1 VFKDFLVLVLGL
13 CVLVFAADQFLNGT
27 SRLAERFKIPK
38 ALVGALLV
46 GFGTS
51 APELAASLTA
61 VFQQEVG
68 GIELAVG
75 NVVGSN
81 VANLGLVLALPIL
94 IWGNVIPPHGTKEQ
108 AGYSFMGALL
118 FTGVVFLKINSALGG
133 FLLLLF
139 FCLANYAIFLYFK
152 RAGVVPPHS
161 PRKYSWSISREII
174 VMTIGLALTVL
185 SPRWIVSSAVSIGN
199 EFGWEGGFIGFSL
212 VAIGTSLPE
221 LVTSL
226 VGARRGEW
234 GLIIGNLF
242 GSNLFNS
249 LGVGSAILLSHSG
262 LGRPSVQPFMDG
274 SVLLG
279 MCFLCLFAFWCMRKP
294 VTISK
299 WNALLL
305 LLIYALLFWQMIRT
319 LTG

>member
-1 VFKDFLVLVLGL
+1 MFKDFLILIIGL

-61 VFQQEVG
+61 VFQQETG

-94 IWGNVIPPHGTKEQ
+94 IWGNVVPPDGTKEQ
-108 AGYSFMGALL
+108 AGYSFTGALL
-118 FTGVVFLKINSALGG
+118 FSGAVFLKLNSALAGI
-133 FLLLLF
+133 LLLF
-139 FCLANYAIFLYFK
+139 FFCLTNYFIFLYFK
-152 RAGVVPPHS
+152 RTGTTPLQS
-161 PRKYSWSISREII
+161 PRQDTWTASREII
-174 VMTIGLALTVL
+174 VMLIGLTLTIL
-185 SPRWIVSSAVSIGN
+185 SPRWIVSSAVSIGS
-199 EFGWEGGFIGFSL
+199 ELGWEGGFIGFSL

-249 LGVGSAILLSHSG
+249 LGVGSAILLAHSG
-262 LGRPSVQPFMDG
+262 LGRLSDQPFMDG

-279 MCFLCLFAFWCMRKP
+279 MCFLCLVAFWSMRKP
-294 VTISK
+294 VKISK

-305 LLIYALLFWQMIRT
+305 LLLYALLFWQMVRT

>member
-1 VFKDFLVLVLGL
+1 MLKDFLVLIIGL

-27 SRLAERFKIPK
+27 SRLAERFNIPK

-61 VFQQEVG
+61 VFQQETG
-68 GIELAVG
+68 GVELAVG

-94 IWGNVIPPHGTKEQ
+94 IWGNVIPPQGTKEQ
-108 AGYSFMGALL
+108 AGYSFLGAGL
-118 FTGVVFLKINSALGG
+118 FAAAVYLKLNSALGG
-133 FLLLLF
+133 VLLLLF
-139 FCLANYAIFLYFK
+139 FCFANYLIFNYFK
-152 RAGVVPPHS
+152 RAGVDPPQS
-161 PRKYSWSISREII
+161 SRKYSWSVSREVI
-174 VMTIGLALTVL
+174 VMTVGLVLTVF

-212 VAIGTSLPE
+212 VAVGTSLPE

-249 LGVGSAILLSHSG
+249 LGVGSAILLAHSG
-262 LGRPSVQPFMDG
+262 LGRSSEQPFIDG

-294 VTISK
+294 VSISK
-299 WNALLL
+299 FNALLL
-305 LLIYALLFWQMIRT
+305 LFIYALLFWQMIRS

>member
-1 VFKDFLVLVLGL
+1 MFKDFSILIIGL
-13 CVLVFAADQFLNGT
+13 SVLVFAADQFLNGAA
-27 SRLAERFKIPK
+27 RLAERFKVPK

-68 GIELAVG
+68 GVELAVG
-75 NVVGSN
+75 NIVGSN
-81 VANLGLVLALPIL
+81 VANLGLVLAIPVL
-94 IWGNVIPPHGTKEQ
+94 IWGNVIPPHGTREQ
-108 AGYSFMGALL
+108 AGYSFIGSL
-118 FTGVVFLKINSALGG
+118 FFAAVVYFNLNSALGG
-133 FLLLLF
+133 IGLF
-139 FCLANYAIFLYFK
+139 AIFLITNFLILRFFK
-152 RAGVVPPHS
+152 KSGVFPQSPPRQHTW
-161 PRKYSWSISREII
+161 PLSRELI
-174 VMTIGLALTVL
+174 VMIIGLVLTVS

-212 VAIGTSLPE
+212 IAIGTSLPE

-249 LGVGSAILLSHSG
+249 LGVGSAIMLSHAG
-262 LGRPSVQPFMDG
+262 LDRPTEQPFMDG
-274 SVLLG
+274 SVLVG
-279 MCFLCLFAFWCMRKP
+279 MCFLCLFAYWMMRRP
-294 VTISK
+294 VAISK
-299 WNALLL
+299 WNSFPLLS
-305 LLIYALLFWQMIRT
+305 IYAILFLQMVRT
-319 LTG
+319 LSG

>member
-1 VFKDFLVLVLGL
+1 MFNDFLILILGL

-38 ALVGALLV
+38 ALAGALIV
-46 GFGTS
+46 GSATS
-51 APELAASLTA
+51 APEFAASLTA
-61 VFQQEVG
+61 VFQQEIG

-94 IWGNVIPPHGTKEQ
+94 IWGGVHPPHGTKEQ
-108 AGYSFMGALL
+108 ARYSFIGVLVFSVVVYSNLNSAVGGILL
-118 FTGVVFLKINSALGG
+118 F
-133 FLLLLF
+133 LF
-139 FCLANYAIFLYFK
+139 FCFLITLIIRDFK
-152 RAGVVPPHS
+152 EFEEYPSHS
-161 PRKYSWSISREII
+161 FVKDSRSISHDII
-174 VMTIGLALTVL
+174 VTIVGLVLTVL

-262 LGRPSVQPFMDG
+262 LGRPAEQLQMNLL
-274 SVLLG
+274 VLIG
-279 MCFLCLFAFWCMRKP
+279 MCLLCLVAFWSMRKP
-294 VTISK
+294 EEIPK
-299 WNALLL
+299 RNALLL
-305 LLIYALLFWQMIRT
+305 LFIYALLFWQMVRT

>member
-1 VFKDFLVLVLGL
+1 MFKDFLILIFGL

-61 VFQQEVG
+61 VFQQETG

-94 IWGNVIPPHGTKEQ
+94 IWGNVIPPDGTKEQ
-108 AGYSFMGALL
+108 AGYSFIGALL
-118 FTGVVFLKINSALGG
+118 FSGAVYLKLNLAVAGI
-133 FLLLLF
+133 LLLF
-139 FCLANYAIFLYFK
+139 FFCLTNYFIFLYFK
-152 RAGVVPPHS
+152 RTEMAHLQYM
-161 PRKYSWSISREII
+161 RKDTWPVSREII
-174 VMTIGLALTVL
+174 VMLIGLSLTVL
-185 SPRWIVSSAVSIGN
+185 SPRWIVSSAVSIGS
-199 EFGWEGGFIGFSL
+199 ELGWEGGFIGFSL

-242 GSNLFNS
+242 GSIFLI
-249 LGVGSAILLSHSG
+249 VW
-262 LGRPSVQPFMDG
+262 
-274 SVLLG
+274 VLEAQY
-279 MCFLCLFAFWCMRKP
+279 C
-294 VTISK
+294 
-299 WNALLL
+299 
-305 LLIYALLFWQMIRT
+305 
-319 LTG
+319 

>member
-1 VFKDFLVLVLGL
+1 VFKDFLILILGL
-13 CVLVFAADQFLNGT
+13 CVLVFAADQFLSGT

-38 ALVGALLV
+38 VLVGALIV
-46 GFGTS
+46 GFATS
-51 APELAASLTA
+51 APEFAASLTA
-61 VFQQEVG
+61 VFQEETG
-68 GIELAVG
+68 GVELAVG

-94 IWGNVIPPHGTKEQ
+94 IWGGIRPPRGTKEQ
-108 AGYSFMGALL
+108 AGYSFI
-118 FTGVVFLKINSALGG
+118 GVLVFSVVVYSNLNSAVGG
-133 FLLLLF
+133 VLLSSF
-139 FCLANYAIFLYFK
+139 FCLVITFIIRDFK
-152 RAGVVPPHS
+152 GFEEHPSHS
-161 PRKYSWSISREII
+161 FVKDNRSVSRDII
-174 VMTIGLALTVL
+174 VTIVGLLLTIF
-185 SPRWIVSSAVSIGN
+185 SPRWIVSSAMSIGS

-249 LGVGSAILLSHSG
+249 LGVGSTILFAHAG
-262 LGRPSVQPFMDG
+262 LGRPSEQLHMNLL
-274 SVLLG
+274 VLIG
-279 MCFLCLFAFWCMRKP
+279 MCLLSLVAFWCIRKP
-294 VTISK
+294 VEISK

-305 LLIYALLFWQMIRT
+305 LFIYALLFWQMVRT

>member
-1 VFKDFLVLVLGL
+1 MLKDFLVLIIGL

-27 SRLAERFKIPK
+27 SRLAERFNIPK

-61 VFQQEVG
+61 VFQQETG
-68 GIELAVG
+68 GVELAVG

-94 IWGNVIPPHGTKEQ
+94 IWGNVIPPQGTKEQ
-108 AGYSFMGALL
+108 AGYSFLGAGL
-118 FTGVVFLKINSALGG
+118 FAAAVYLKLNSALGG
-133 FLLLLF
+133 VLLLLF
-139 FCLANYAIFLYFK
+139 FCFANYFIFNYFK
-152 RAGVVPPHS
+152 RAGVDPAQS
-161 PRKYSWSISREII
+161 SRKYSWSVSREVI
-174 VMTIGLALTVL
+174 VMTVGLVLTVF

-212 VAIGTSLPE
+212 VAVGTSLPE

-249 LGVGSAILLSHSG
+249 LGVGSAILLAHSG
-262 LGRPSVQPFMDG
+262 LGRSSEQPFIDG

-294 VTISK
+294 VSISK
-299 WNALLL
+299 FNALLL
-305 LLIYALLFWQMIRT
+305 LFIYALLFWQMIRS

>member
-1 VFKDFLVLVLGL
+1 MYKDFIVLALGL

-38 ALVGALLV
+38 VLVGALLV

-51 APELAASLTA
+51 APELAASITA
-61 VFQQEVG
+61 VFQQETG
-68 GIELAVG
+68 GVELAVG

-94 IWGNVIPPHGTKEQ
+94 IWGNVVPPRGTKEQ
-108 AGYSFMGALL
+108 AGYSLMGALL
-118 FTGVVFLKINSALGG
+118 FSGVVYLKLNSAIGG
-133 FLLLLF
+133 VLLLLV
-139 FCLANYAIFLYFK
+139 FCLANYLIFIHFK
-152 RAGVVPPHS
+152 KTGVTPLQS
-161 PRKYSWSISREII
+161 SRKHNWPVSREII
-174 VMTIGLALTVL
+174 VMLVGLTLTIL

-212 VAIGTSLPE
+212 VAIGTTLPE

-262 LGRPSVQPFMDG
+262 LGRLSEQPFMDG

-279 MCFLCLFAFWCMRKP
+279 MCLICLVAFWSMRKP
-294 VTISK
+294 VEIPK

-305 LLIYALLFWQMIRT
+305 LFLYALLFWQMVRT

>member
-1 VFKDFLVLVLGL
+1 M
-13 CVLVFAADQFLNGT
+13 LVFAADQFLNGT

-81 VANLGLVLALPIL
+81 VVNLGLVLALPIL

-108 AGYSFMGALL
+108 AGYSFFGALL
-118 FTGVVFLKINSALGG
+118 FTGVVYLKINSALGG
-133 FLLLLF
+133 LILLLF
-139 FCLANYAIFLYFK
+139 FCLANYAILLHFK
-152 RAGVVPPHS
+152 KSGLDPPRS
-161 PRKYSWSISREII
+161 SKRLDPSDSSEKEGWPVSREII

-249 LGVGSAILLSHSG
+249 LGVGGAILLSHSG
-262 LGRPSVQPFMDG
+262 LGRPSEQPFMDG

>member
-1 VFKDFLVLVLGL
+1 M
-13 CVLVFAADQFLNGT
+13 LVFAADQFLNGT

-108 AGYSFMGALL
+108 AGYSFFGALL
-118 FTGVVFLKINSALGG
+118 FTGVVYLKINSALGG
-133 FLLLLF
+133 LILLLF
-139 FCLANYAIFLYFK
+139 FCLANYAIFHYFK

-161 PRKYSWSISREII
+161 PRKHSWPVSREII

-249 LGVGSAILLSHSG
+249 LGVGGAILLSHSG
-262 LGRPSVQPFMDG
+262 LGRPSEQPFMDG

>member
-1 VFKDFLVLVLGL
+1 VFEDFLVLILGL

-27 SRLAERFKIPK
+27 ARLAERFKVSK
-38 ALVGALLV
+38 ALVGALVV
-46 GFGTS
+46 GFATS
-51 APELAASLTA
+51 IPEFAASLTA
-61 VFQQEVG
+61 VFQQETG

-94 IWGNVIPPHGTKEQ
+94 IWGNALPPLGAKET
-108 AGYSFMGALL
+108 AGYSFIGALFFSAVVYLNFNSVIAGALL
-118 FTGVVFLKINSALGG
+118 FIILG
-133 FLLLLF
+133 LMSSLILRH
-139 FCLANYAIFLYFK
+139 FK
-152 RAGVVPPHS
+152 RSEENAFQPSRKHS
-161 PRKYSWSISREII
+161 WPLSREII
-174 VMTIGLALTVL
+174 VMLVGLVLIVL
-185 SPRWIVSSAVSIGN
+185 SPRWIVSSAISIGN
-199 EFGWEGGFIGFSL
+199 EFGWEGGFVGFSL

-249 LGVGSAILLSHSG
+249 LGVGSAILFAHGG
-262 LGRPSVQPFMDG
+262 LGRSSEQPFMDG

-279 MCFLCLFAFWCMRKP
+279 MCFLCLVAFWMMRKP
-294 VTISK
+294 VKISRR
-299 WNALLL
+299 NASSLLVL
-305 LLIYALLFWQMIRT
+305 YALLFWQMVRT

>member
-1 VFKDFLVLVLGL
+1 MFKDFLILIFGL

-61 VFQQEVG
+61 VFQQETG

-94 IWGNVIPPHGTKEQ
+94 IWGNVVPPDGTKEQ
-108 AGYSFMGALL
+108 AGYSFIGALL
-118 FTGVVFLKINSALGG
+118 FSGAVYLGI
-133 FLLLLF
+133 LLLF
-139 FCLANYAIFLYFK
+139 FFCLTNYFIFLYFK
-152 RAGVVPPHS
+152 RTGMAHLQS
-161 PRKYSWSISREII
+161 MRKDTWPVSREII
-174 VMTIGLALTVL
+174 VMLIGLSLTVL
-185 SPRWIVSSAVSIGN
+185 SPRWIVSSAVSIGS
-199 EFGWEGGFIGFSL
+199 ELGWEGGFIGFSL

-249 LGVGSAILLSHSG
+249 LGVGSAILLAHSG
-262 LGRPSVQPFMDG
+262 LGRFSNQPFMDG

-279 MCFLCLFAFWCMRKP
+279 MCFLCLVAFWSMRKP
-294 VTISK
+294 VKISK

-305 LLIYALLFWQMIRT
+305 LLLYALLFWQMVRT

>member
-1 VFKDFLVLVLGL
+1 MFNDFLILILGL

-61 VFQQEVG
+61 VFQQETG

-94 IWGNVIPPHGTKEQ
+94 IWGNVVPPHGTKEQ
-108 AGYSFMGALL
+108 AGYSFLGALL
-118 FTGVVFLKINSALGG
+118 FAGAVYLKLDSALGG
-133 FLLLLF
+133 ALLLVF
-139 FCLANYAIFLYFK
+139 FCLTNYLIFLYFK
-152 RAGVVPPHS
+152 RTGVVPPHS
-161 PRKYSWSISREII
+161 PRKYSWSVSREII
-174 VMTIGLALTVL
+174 VMSVGLVLTVL

-234 GLIIGNLF
+234 ELIIGNLF

-249 LGVGSAILLSHSG
+249 LGVGSAILLSHAG
-262 LGRPSVQPFMDG
+262 LGRSIEQPFMDG

-279 MCFLCLFAFWCMRKP
+279 MCFLCLVAFWCMRKP
-294 VTISK
+294 VKISK

-305 LLIYALLFWQMIRT
+305 LFIYALLFWQMVRT